1 MHRRIIFAVS
11 MVLFAL
17 LAAAAVIVADLH
29 DRGYPVEL
37 GAKSAVDLDFS
48 ESGIS
53 DAEAF
58 RQLGMLSDRLEIG
71 LVKVAPDLSGDQ
83 SGQMFVAVGDQD
95 SFPDSIQRFG
105 DQPDAA
111 IRENTSLEHSFARGQ
126 YLITGETTRLA
137 EFKAWLTDH
146 GISSSWHDDTLGDRL
161 LLLVRQSSFATS
173 LVAAAA
179 LMVSLVLYWLSV
191 KARGRALR
199 VLAGVSTWRIQYEDH
214 GGFLATMTAA
224 AVLCNAIAVVY
235 VGLRHGWLFV
245 SHYARELMTFDAIV
259 ILATMVCA
267 VAMSVA
273 TWPNARM
280 LVAREP
286 AVKSLRTTSVV
297 LKAATFALVLATV
310 APTVAAYTDAAAI
323 AAEQARWRA
332 LADHV
337 SLSFDAGMGETGF
350 QQVMSSVGDVVNEA
364 EDRGSVAL
372 SYTWTDEMVMAGDL
386 EPYNHLSLVNQRW
399 LDLVLKEGRGGN
411 TGGGQPAHGLIPLI
425 SDQIPDN
432 VDQFLGPQLQ
442 LWTRDDLTADET
454 LGMMSFYRYVAP
466 TALPLAHGG
475 GGDDL
480 VFSNDAL
487 VIVAPG
493 VHDVFNDDFL
503 ASAAS
508 TRNLVFAGLGETQA
522 LVADH
527 GMQGK
532 VHVKYVAEEGV
543 LRAQLAAY
551 STWLQGISLV
561 ALIVALVVTALIGAF
576 ITAVLKARRDFP
588 LRLAGKPW
596 MEILADRVAREWS
609 VGGALMGLVILVRG
623 LEGGVFVAVV
633 AVAGLLLSPLTHL
646 LAARWAFANVSLR
659 RL

>member
-1 MHRRIIFAVS
+1 
-11 MVLFAL
+11 VLFSL

-29 DRGYPVEL
+29 DRGYPVQL

-48 ESGIS
+48 ESGMS

-83 SGQMFVAVGDQD
+83 SGQVFVALEDQD
-95 SFPDSIQRFG
+95 SFPDSIRRFG
-105 DQPDAA
+105 DQPDAQ
-111 IRENTSLEHSFARGQ
+111 IRGNAALAHSYASGQ
-126 YLITGETTRLA
+126 YLVTGETTHLA
-137 EFKAWLTDH
+137 EFRAWLTAH
-146 GISSSWHDDTLGDRL
+146 GVSSRWNDDTLGDRL

-173 LVAAAA
+173 LLAAAA

-191 KARGRALR
+191 KAKGRALR
-199 VLAGVSTWRIQYEDH
+199 VLAGVSTWRIQFEDL

-224 AVLCNAIAVVY
+224 AVVCNVVAVVY
-235 VGLRHGWLFV
+235 VGLSHGWVFV
-245 SHYARELMTFDAIV
+245 PHYARELLTFDAIV

-273 TWPNARM
+273 SWPSARM
-280 LVAREP
+280 LAARDP

-310 APTVAAYTDAAAI
+310 APAFAAYTDAEAI

-337 SLSFDAGMGETGF
+337 ALSFDAGMGETGF

-372 SYTWTDEMVMAGDL
+372 SYTWTDEMMMAGDL
-386 EPYNHLSLVNQRW
+386 EPYEHLSLVNQRW
-399 LDLVLKEGRGGN
+399 LDLVLEEGRGGN
-411 TGGGQPAHGLIPLI
+411 TGGGQPAHGLIPFTP
-425 SDQIPDN
+425 DQIPDN

-454 LGMMSFYRYVAP
+454 LGMMSFYRYAAP
-466 TALPLAHGG
+466 TALPLARGG

-487 VIVAPG
+487 VIVVPG

-522 LVADH
+522 LVAQH
-527 GMQGK
+527 GLENK

-543 LRAQLAAY
+543 LRAQLAA
-551 STWLQGISLV
+551 SFAWLQGISLV
-561 ALIVALVVTALIGAF
+561 ALVVALVVAALIGAF

-588 LRLAGKPW
+588 LRLAGKRW
-596 MEILADRVAREWS
+596 VEILADRVAREWS
-609 VGGALMGLVILVRG
+609 VGVALTGPVILVRG
-623 LEGGVFVAVV
+623 LEGGVLVAVV
-633 AVAGLLLSPLTHL
+633 AVAALLLSPLMHL
-646 LAARWAFANVSLR
+646 LAARWAFARVSLR